1 MELFAP
7 LDRTSKMSNLS
18 PTSRASAQPASL
30 LDHQGGLSL
39 WLRAGIFALAL
50 LALVRPDRWAWSL
63 PSLHDVFLWLF
74 AYSIVGDLVGG
85 VFAVI
90 AAIAIFVA
98 VVVLLCFDRIVY
110 VPTYRIAR
118 SRFRLSALAAFGLA
132 VAIEGLTGGG
142 AILAVHRHIRSTGG
156 AGPTPAISLRHS
168 QPRIRTRHGR

>member
-1 MELFAP
+1 
-7 LDRTSKMSNLS
+7 
-18 PTSRASAQPASL
+18 
-30 LDHQGGLSL
+30 
-39 WLRAGIFALAL
+39 LAL
-50 LALVRPDRWAWSL
+50 LTLVRPDRWAWSL

-85 VFAVI
+85 VFAIV

-132 VAIEGLTGGG
+132 VAIEGLAGGG
-142 AILAVHRHIRSTGG
+142 TILAVRRHIRSTSG
-156 AGPTPAISLRHS
+156 AGQTPAIYLRHA
-168 QPRIRTRHGR
+168 QPRIGTRHGR

>member
-1 MELFAP
+1 MELFAS

-18 PTSRASAQPASL
+18 PPSRAPAQPASL

-50 LALVRPDRWAWSL
+50 LALLRPDRWAWSL

-110 VPTYRIAR
+110 VPAYRIAR
-118 SRFRLSALAAFGLA
+118 SRFRLSALAAFSMA
-132 VAIEGLTGGG
+132 VVIEGLAGGG
-142 AILAVHRHIRSTGG
+142 TILAVRHRIRSIDG
-156 AGPTPAISLRHS
+156 AGSTPMTVLRHT
-168 QPRIRTRHGR
+168 QPHTGARHGR